1 MSQAGQANNGP
12 HFSMQKIYIKRTEY
26 EAPNAATVFRDDW
39 KPEIALD
46 MDIKSNTIEEGRY
59 EVLLTVSI
67 KAHNTSSNIGAFK
80 LVVEQAALFMISG
93 FSKEHLEE
101 ALGSA
106 CPAIMFPYLRETV
119 DHVLIKGGFPPLML
133 APVNFDA
140 LYQEKKAGKEEK
152 TN

>member
-12 HFSMQKIYIKRTEY
+12 HFSMQKIYLKRNEY

-39 KPEIALD
+39 KPEISLD
-46 MDIKSNTIEEGRY
+46 MDIKSNTIEDDRY
-59 EVLLTVSI
+59 EVLLTISI
-67 KAHNTSSNIGAFK
+67 SAHNTSSNMAAFK

-93 FSKEHLEE
+93 FSKEQLEE
-101 ALGSA
+101 ALGAA

-119 DHVLIKGGFPPLML
+119 DHMLIKGGFPPLLL

-140 LYQEKKAGKEEK
+140 LYQEKKADKEAK
-152 TN
+152 KN

>member
-1 MSQAGQANNGP
+1 MSQAEQANNGP
-12 HFSMQKIYIKRTEY
+12 HFSMQKIYLKRNEY

-39 KPEIALD
+39 KPEISLD

-67 KAHNTSSNIGAFK
+67 KAHNTTNNMGAFK
-80 LVVEQAALFMISG
+80 LVVEQAALFLISG
-93 FSKEHLEE
+93 FTKDHLEE

-119 DHVLIKGGFPPLML
+119 DHMLIKGGFPPLML

-140 LYQEKKAGKEEK
+140 LYQEKKAGKEAK

>member
-1 MSQAGQANNGP
+1 MSQAEQANNGP
-12 HFSMQKIYIKRTEY
+12 HFSMQKIYLKRNEY

-39 KPEIALD
+39 KPEISLD

-67 KAHNTSSNIGAFK
+67 KAHNTTNNMAAFK
-80 LVVEQAALFMISG
+80 LVVEQAALFLING
-93 FSKEHLEE
+93 FAKDHLEE

-119 DHVLIKGGFPPLML
+119 DHMLIKGGFPPLML